1 MFLPLVSAAGDVTDM
16 TALKPVVRT
25 SLRGIGPML
34 VGERAVL
41 STNVQNHLNET
52 STFAVIMEARD
63 SDGVTQFL
71 DSQFGLIL
79 PDSVA
84 SVGFSWTPEKAGTYE
99 VRTFVV
105 SGTVNPQ
112 VYSPVVSS
120 YFTVE

>member
-1 MFLPLVSAAGDVTDM
+1 MFFPFVSAAGDVTDM
-16 TALKPVVRT
+16 TALKPVART
-25 SLRGIGPML
+25 DLRGIGPFL
-34 VGERAVL
+34 IGERVVL
-41 STNVQNHLNET
+41 STNVQSHLNET

-79 PDSVA
+79 PDA
-84 SVGFSWTPEKAGTYE
+84 MANVGFSWTPDKAGTYE

-112 VYSPVVSS
+112 VYSPVASS
-120 YFTVE
+120 YLTVK